1 MNRMQCRAGV
11 LRGGGRAG
19 KLLIRQKRSLNECGE
34 MKGEGSVPRPA
45 AGLRWGGDSQRQRND
60 LGVGKLAGEKNP
72 KPWSEVCDY
81 IPSNFAGCGVNGA
94 NCTRK

>member
-11 LRGGGRAG
+11 LQGGGRAG

-45 AGLRWGGDSQRQRND
+45 VGLRWEGDNSRRQRND
-60 LGVGKLAGEKNP
+60 FRVGKPAGEKYKTNL
-72 KPWSEVCDY
+72 E
-81 IPSNFAGCGVNGA
+81 
-94 NCTRK
+94 